1 MSDPSTAAVLT
12 PDSVVL
18 GQSAVDME
26 EAIEFV
32 GGLLIERGIV
42 EPGYIAGMKQRE
54 ETVSTYLG
62 NGVALPH
69 GTYETRGEVKGTG
82 IVVAQYPDGVQWGEG
97 VARLVVG
104 LAATGEDHIGV
115 LSALAD
121 VLQDEELCERLWTT
135 DDASL
140 VFDTLNA
147 AALDDDEDDEDDED
161 DYEEAASP
169 AELSVEVTILNPAGL
184 HARPAA
190 LVVERA
196 KDLAS
201 TVTIATNGKE
211 ADAKSILAVLALG
224 GTTGDVAVVT
234 AVGEDAEYALAQITE
249 IMTATEEE
257 L

>member
-1 MSDPSTAAVLT
+1 MGDSAGGVLT
-12 PDSVVL
+12 RESVVL
-18 GQSAVDME
+18 GQKAADME

-32 GGLLIERGIV
+32 GGMLVDRGIV

-69 GTYETRGEVKGTG
+69 GTYETRGEIKGTG
-82 IVVAQYPDGVQWGEG
+82 IVVAQYPDGVAWGDE
-97 VARLVVG
+97 VARLVIG
-104 LAATGEDHIGV
+104 LAAEGEDHIDV
-115 LSALAD
+115 LSQLAE
-121 VLQDEELCERLWTT
+121 VLQDEALCEKLWTT
-135 DDASL
+135 EDVDF

-147 AALDDDEDDEDDED
+147 TAAEDEDEDDGAGDG
-161 DYEEAASP
+161 P
-169 AELSVEVTILNPAGL
+169 TELSVDVTILNPAGL

-196 KDLAS
+196 KAVAS
-201 TVTIATNGKE
+201 EVTIATNGKT
-211 ADAKSILAVLALG
+211 ANAKSILSVLALG
-224 GTTGDVAVVT
+224 AATGNKATVT
-234 AVGEDAEYALAQITE
+234 AVGPDAEAAIAQVVE